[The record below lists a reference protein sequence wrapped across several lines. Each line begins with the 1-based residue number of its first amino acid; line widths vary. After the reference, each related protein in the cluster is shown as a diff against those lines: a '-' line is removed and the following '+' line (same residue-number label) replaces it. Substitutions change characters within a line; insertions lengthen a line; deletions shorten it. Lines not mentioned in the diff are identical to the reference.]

1 MSVSH
6 KNRSMKKFS
15 RSRKILKSKIFVERL
30 WKEWGGGAV
39 DNKIIKYN
47 TNNIYTNGS
56 SLIIAK
62 KIDFTKDA
70 TMKIEVVTTN
80 DQYVNISLPTLLFK
94 VKIKDGD
101 LYGIEYIG
109 GNEDETFNR
118 LPIKVSNFQDIS
130 DDKILFTYQN
140 KKCIVPKGIFNIV
153 HEDEPL

>member
-1 MSVSH
+1 
-6 KNRSMKKFS
+6 
-15 RSRKILKSKIFVERL
+15 
-30 WKEWGGGAV
+30 
-39 DNKIIKYN
+39 
-47 TNNIYTNGS
+47 
-56 SLIIAK
+56 
-62 KIDFTKDA
+62 
-70 TMKIEVVTTN
+70 MKIEVVTTN